1 MRYVFKVTK
10 EYEVFIDL
18 EDVDKKYGGSVVDAI
33 DANLD
38 KAEEIDSYDFEI
50 IEEERHFDDLMY
62 QASQEAAYQAD
73 RDLQES
79 LYLRDL
85 I

>member
-18 EDVDKKYGGSVVDAI
+18 EDVDKKYDGSVVDAI

-50 IEEERHFDDLMY
+50 IEKERHFDDLMY

-79 LYLRDL
+79 QYLRDL